1 MKKFVYVLAAAMVF
15 ASLTGCGDKS
25 NSSDATATETSDTA
39 NPGVITYGTTDFALY
54 TTDDDLQP
62 SKFLCMLGIDPST
75 IEYTDDNAKYMSQFL
90 ETDTMTVREGDKENP
105 GETLETEQIR
115 YVAYTGSRDAVIN
128 VKGITTTGL
137 DIDDNDKCSS
147 VDDVIKAYGIDT
159 ENEEYIENEET
170 STGSYTIRLNF
181 SAAKDDGSVERIVT
195 PAGGGLGSSNGK
207 YSIRFVIRN
216 DHVHGI
222 SYYMNY

>member
-15 ASLTGCGDKS
+15 ASLTGCGDKG
-25 NSSDATATETSDTA
+25 NSTDASSTETSDTA
-39 NPGVITYGTTDFALY
+39 NSGTAVYNTNDFALY
-54 TTDDDLQP
+54 TTDEDLQP

-75 IEYTDDNAKYMSQFL
+75 IEYTDDNAKYMSEFID
-90 ETDTMTVREGDKENP
+90 TDTMTVKEGDKENP
-105 GETLETEQIR
+105 GETIETEKIR
-115 YVAYTGSRDAVIN
+115 YIAYTGSRDAVIN

-147 VDDVIKAYGIDT
+147 LDDVIKAYAIDT
-159 ENEEYIENEET
+159 ENEEYIENNET

-181 SAAKDDGSVERIVT
+181 SAPDENGTVERIVT
-195 PAGGGLGSSNGK
+195 PVGGDLGSSNGK

>member
-1 MKKFVYVLAAAMVF
+1 MKKFVYILAAAMVF
-15 ASLTGCGDKS
+15 ASLAGCGDKS
-25 NSSDATATETSDTA
+25 NSSDTAATETSDA
-39 NPGVITYGTTDFALY
+39 ADPGAIVYNTTDFALY

-62 SKFLCMLGIDPST
+62 SKFLCMLGVDPST
-75 IEYTDDNAKYMSQFL
+75 IDYTDDNAKYMSQFL

-115 YVAYTGSRDAVIN
+115 YISYTGSRDAVVN

-137 DIDDNDKCSS
+137 DTDDNDKCSS
-147 VDDVIKAYGIDT
+147 ADDVIKAYGIDT

-170 STGSYTIRLNF
+170 LTGSYTIRLNF
-181 SAAKDDGSVERIVT
+181 SESSDGSIERIVT
-195 PAGGGLGSSNGK
+195 PAGDDLGSSNGK

-222 SYYMNY
+222 SYYMSY

>member
-15 ASLTGCGDKS
+15 ASLAGCGDKS
-25 NSSDATATETSDTA
+25 NSSDTTAAETSDAA

-62 SKFLCMLGIDPST
+62 SKFLCMLGVDPST
-75 IEYTDDNAKYMSQFL
+75 ISYTDDNAKYMSQFL

-137 DIDDNDKCSS
+137 DTDDNDKCSS

-195 PAGGGLGSSNGK
+195 PAGGDLGSSNGK

>member
-15 ASLTGCGDKS
+15 ASLAGCGNKG
-25 NSSDATATETSDTA
+25 NSSDTNSTETADA
-39 NPGVITYGTTDFALY
+39 VDPGSIVYNTNDFALY

-75 IEYTDDNAKYMSQFL
+75 IEYTDDNAEYMSQFID
-90 ETDTMTVREGDKENP
+90 TDTITVTEGDKENP
-105 GETLETEQIR
+105 GESIETEQIR
-115 YVAYTGSRDAVIN
+115 YIAYTGSRNAVIN

-137 DIDDNDKCSS
+137 DTDDNDKCSS
-147 VDDVIKAYGIDT
+147 VDDVINAYGIDT

-181 SAAKDDGSVERIVT
+181 SESGDGSVERIVT
-195 PAGGGLGSSNGK
+195 PVGGDLGSSNGK